1 MAAAAASEA
10 EAGKDRYE
18 IIMRIKY
25 SAFIVKYIMSLRTN
39 ASTHKHNLNVC
50 LKELLQ
56 PIQVIC
62 SRNVN

>member
-50 LKELLQ
+50 LKELL
-56 PIQVIC
+56 
-62 SRNVN
+62 